1 MEMRIQVN
9 SLGWTKSER
18 DSFKSS
24 LLDMAREFK
33 CNICIMDGV
42 DNSDKIIVET
52 DDESVVF
59 MLTDQGLA

>member
-42 DNSDKIIVET
+42 DNSDKIFVET

>member
-59 MLTDQGLA
+59 MLTDQGLS